1 MENENIRISL
11 NKFLKMY
18 FHSCK
23 EVYEEISFDKITI
36 KQFKYL
42 KDIHSK
48 GEVTLT
54 ELSCTSNVSKPT
66 MNEFINKFLNAGIVK
81 KRKSVTDKRVSYIS
95 LTDIGVALATTN
107 LLESQ
112 RAVKKMMDKLNEEEL
127 VTITNIFDKF
137 GDDNLWFLEK
147 QLINT
152 T

>member
-1 MENENIRISL
+1 LENENIRLAL

-23 EVYEEISFDKITI
+23 EVYEEISFDKITS

-48 GEVTLT
+48 GDVTLT
-54 ELSCTSNVSKPT
+54 ELSSTFCVSKPT
-66 MNEFINKFLNAGIVK
+66 MNEFIHKFLDAGIVK

-112 RAVKKMMDKLNEEEL
+112 RAVKNMTAKLNEEEL
-127 VTITNIFDKF
+127 KTITNIFDKF
-137 GDDNLWFLEK
+137 GDDN
-147 QLINT
+147 I
-152 T
+152 